1 MTFEEIIV
9 FIGYMSPLIC
19 IVVVLFAYARML
31 ERKGE

>member
-1 MTFEEIIV
+1 MNLDEIFNFIV
-9 FIGYMSPLIC
+9 YMSPLIC